1 MSSRRAL
8 GVPGFHA
15 LHVAWVTAD
24 RPSVEGWL
32 AESGADQT
40 RGRTPGPGTKMD
52 EQDEG
57 AKVGLWVVLGIITL
71 LLFGLIG
78 GLVIRSMN
86 AKHAVKPVAVAAT
99 PAAAPAAAAVA
110 EADVM
115 IDVPLSGLIV
125 VRVFFELDKA
135 ELQPD
140 ASAALAPAAKALSDE
155 PAKKLIIAGFHDPSG
170 DPAHNADLAKRRAIA
185 VRLALIA
192 LGADASHVQLRKPEQ
207 TALGGPPE
215 EARRVEIRLVD

>member
-1 MSSRRAL
+1 
-8 GVPGFHA
+8 
-15 LHVAWVTAD
+15 
-24 RPSVEGWL
+24 
-32 AESGADQT
+32 
-40 RGRTPGPGTKMD
+40 MD

-78 GLVIRSMN
+78 GLVIRSMH
-86 AKHAVKPVAVAAT
+86 AKQAKAVAVAAT
-99 PAAAPAAAAVA
+99 PAAVA
-110 EADVM
+110 ETDVLV
-115 IDVPLSGLIV
+115 DVPLSGVIV

-135 ELQPD
+135 DLQPD
-140 ASAALAPAAKALSDE
+140 AAAALAPAAKALADE

-192 LGADASHVQLRKPEQ
+192 LGTDAMRVQLRKPEQ

>member
-1 MSSRRAL
+1 
-8 GVPGFHA
+8 
-15 LHVAWVTAD
+15 
-24 RPSVEGWL
+24 
-32 AESGADQT
+32 
-40 RGRTPGPGTKMD
+40 MD

-78 GLVIRSMN
+78 GLVIRSMH
-86 AKHAVKPVAVAAT
+86 AKQAKAVAVAAT
-99 PAAAPAAAAVA
+99 PAAA
-110 EADVM
+110 EADVLV
-115 IDVPLSGLIV
+115 DVPLTGVIV

-135 ELQPD
+135 DLQPD
-140 ASAALAPAAKALSDE
+140 APATLAPAAKALADE

-192 LGADASHVQLRKPEQ
+192 LGADATHVQLRKPEQ

-215 EARRVEIRLVD
+215 EARRVEIRLID

>member
-1 MSSRRAL
+1 
-8 GVPGFHA
+8 
-15 LHVAWVTAD
+15 
-24 RPSVEGWL
+24 
-32 AESGADQT
+32 
-40 RGRTPGPGTKMD
+40 MD

-78 GLVIRSMN
+78 GLVIRSMH
-86 AKHAVKPVAVAAT
+86 AKQAKAVAVAAT
-99 PAAAPAAAAVA
+99 PAAVA
-110 EADVM
+110 ETDVLV
-115 IDVPLSGLIV
+115 DVPLSGVVV

-140 ASAALAPAAKALSDE
+140 AAAALAPAAKALSDE
-155 PAKKLIIAGFHDPSG
+155 PAKKLIVAGFHDPSG

-192 LGADASHVQLRKPEQ
+192 LGVEASHVQLRKPEQ

>member
-1 MSSRRAL
+1 
-8 GVPGFHA
+8 
-15 LHVAWVTAD
+15 
-24 RPSVEGWL
+24 
-32 AESGADQT
+32 
-40 RGRTPGPGTKMD
+40 MD

-78 GLVIRSMN
+78 GLVIRSMH
-86 AKHAVKPVAVAAT
+86 AKQAKAVAVAAT
-99 PAAAPAAAAVA
+99 PAAVA
-110 EADVM
+110 ETDVLV
-115 IDVPLSGLIV
+115 DVPLSGIVV

-140 ASAALAPAAKALSDE
+140 AAAALAPAAKALSDE
-155 PAKKLIIAGFHDPSG
+155 PAKKLIVAGFHDPSG

-192 LGADASHVQLRKPEQ
+192 LGVEASHVQLRKPEQ